1 MFKILANRLSV
12 LLPNLVTEEQAG
24 FVSGRNIAPHIIM
37 AHELIHD
44 IIRKSMRGNVCF
56 KHDMAKAYD
65 RLKWLFLL
73 RTMKAFGFSKTA
85 RDLIF
90 LIVCNIQDSSYVIGE
105 EVGHVRSTRGV
116 RQGDPLFPLLFV
128 LAQHVLSSNLKHQI
142 LERKISNYKVGRDEL
157 SISHSLYA
165 DDVLIFTNGSNHSL
179 SNFMRL
185 LQTYERSSGQ

>member
-1 MFKILANRLSV
+1 MIVDFFFFLGEYLPRAITDTTVVLIPKIHEARTMSEYRPISLCNFSGKIVFKILANRLSV

-56 KHDMAKAYD
+56 KHDMAKAHD

-90 LIVCNIQDSSYVIGE
+90 
-105 EVGHVRSTRGV
+105 
-116 RQGDPLFPLLFV
+116 
-128 LAQHVLSSNLKHQI
+128 
-142 LERKISNYKVGRDEL
+142 
-157 SISHSLYA
+157 
-165 DDVLIFTNGSNHSL
+165 
-179 SNFMRL
+179 
-185 LQTYERSSGQ
+185 